1 VSTELGRPLPEER
14 ENATAHLAHE
24 LRTPLNS
31 IKGWAHVL
39 ESLIDDPDPMVVRA
53 IEGILI
59 GVDQQAALIEQM
71 ERSGRK

>member
-1 VSTELGRPLPEER
+1 VSTELARPIPQEGED
-14 ENATAHLAHE
+14 AAAHLAHE

-71 ERSGRK
+71 EHPGRK